1 MFTGQAEKMEA
12 GVIDYSWLGALGFL
26 LGDMAFELGPGGR
39 GRVLIHGDLDE
50 GHSRATSE
58 ELLSQSGAE
67 GNGHQVSSAIHM
79 LGAEG
84 EGLEKPAAA
93 GQGPCVLG

>member
-1 MFTGQAEKMEA
+1 MDALPDTTGWSMRVFTGQAEKMEA

-26 LGDMAFELGPGGR
+26 LGDVAFELGPGGR

-67 GNGHQVSSAIHM
+67 GMDIRCPVQST
-79 LGAEG
+79 
-84 EGLEKPAAA
+84 
-93 GQGPCVLG
+93 C